1 MNLNINEWKKN
12 KDLNQ
17 NNICLDVR
25 TNEEFN
31 QGFIE
36 NSINRDF
43 YKSLDFMNFLES
55 CEKESNYFVYCRSG
69 KRSYAACEIMKEMG
83 FNNVYNLE
91 GGFLEWVK
99 SGFNVNE

>member
-1 MNLNINEWKKN
+1 M
-12 KDLNQ
+12 
-17 NNICLDVR
+17 DVR

-55 CEKESNYFVYCRSG
+55 SFNCGKGQVNINALNYLRFDQKSTNIKKFHDTDKRSVLRSIDSNSFKESIFFFSFPI
-69 KRSYAACEIMKEMG
+69 KIFFS
-83 FNNVYNLE
+83 
-91 GGFLEWVK
+91 
-99 SGFNVNE
+99 

>member
-12 KDLNQ
+12 MELNQ

-25 TNEEFN
+25 TVEEFN

-43 YKSLDFMNFLES
+43 YNSIDFMKFLEKS
-55 CEKESNYFVYCRSG
+55 EKDNNYYVYCRSG
-69 KRSYAACEIMKEMG
+69 IRSHAACEIMTDMG

-99 SGFNVNE
+99 SGFSVNE